1 MKAIAMI
8 SLVWAAVYL
17 PGLGS
22 LEIKG
27 EEGRR
32 ILPAIAMIESSDAA
46 RGAGETI
53 RSYIV
58 PRIGSEAYLRK
69 PPLINWLVAASFKI
83 FGQRTE
89 WTARLPSALSV
100 LIVAIVF
107 VIVARPS
114 LGAPG
119 STIAALVWLTNV
131 GIIEKGRL
139 TEIEA
144 LYASLFALAII
155 CWLAFWEQKRSAWL
169 TWFVPWIFLGLGWLA
184 KGPLHLFFFYA
195 MVLAVLW
202 RAGQVRVLWNVP
214 HLIGIIVM
222 LSIFAAWAI
231 PFAQM
236 TGQEHTAHVW
246 AKQFS
251 GRLTESIHWKS
262 WALNIPRSLVY
273 FLPWL
278 GLLPF
283 VASRGHSSSP
293 IQSSQLLRRSRRL
306 RWTGGLRPPS
316 ALTVEAVGS
325 IACPGT
331 GRPRLQSALTWGIVV
346 PLVIVD
352 LIPGALPR
360 YTLPLAAPFAWL
372 LGSMV
377 GEETGKWQKLVMGGI
392 VMATCVA
399 IWIYAFA
406 IIPRLRPRLRPIAAK
421 IEEIVPESE
430 RLYAIDP
437 DYQPFLFY
445 VHRPIIY
452 VGSATDLPGDTKFFL
467 VRWDDEDAALSAGK
481 WPRTPSRVLSIQD
494 YRDWHVS
501 LFAVP

>member
-1 MKAIAMI
+1 MV

-22 LEIKG
+22 LELKG

-32 ILPAIAMIESSDAA
+32 ILPAIQMIESSDAA
-46 RGAGETI
+46 HGALETI
-53 RSYIV
+53 RSYMV

-69 PPLINWLVAASFKI
+69 PPLVNWLVAASFKI

-89 WTARLPSALSV
+89 WAARLPSALSV

-107 VIVARPS
+107 SIVARPI

-119 STIAALVWLTNV
+119 SAVAALVWLTNV

-139 TEIEA
+139 IEIEA

-155 CWLAFWEQKRSAWL
+155 CWLAFWDQKTSAWL
-169 TWFVPWIFLGLGWLA
+169 TWFVPWIFLGIGWLA

-195 MVLAVLW
+195 IVLAVLW
-202 RAGQVRVLWNVP
+202 RAGQVRSLWNFP
-214 HLIGIIVM
+214 HLIGIIAM
-222 LSIFAAWAI
+222 LCIFAAWAI
-231 PFAQM
+231 PFAQT

-246 AKQFS
+246 AQQFS

-262 WALNIPRSLVY
+262 WALNIPKSLVY

-283 VASRGHSSSP
+283 
-293 IQSSQLLRRSRRL
+293 ISSQDHPPSPRLRRTGRL
-306 RWTGGLRPPS
+306 RGES
-316 ALTVEAVGS
+316 ALVV
-325 IACPGT
+325 
-331 GRPRLQSALTWGIVV
+331 GIVV
-346 PLVIVD
+346 PLVMVD

-372 LGSMV
+372 VGSIM
-377 GEETGKWQKLVMGGI
+377 GEEPGKWQRLIIGGI
-392 VMATCVA
+392 VAATCVA

-406 IIPRLRPRLRPIAAK
+406 IIPRLHPRVRPIAAK
-421 IEEIVPESE
+421 IEKIVPESE

-437 DYQPFLFY
+437 NYQPFLFY
-445 VHRPIIY
+445 VRRPIVY
-452 VGSATDLPGDTKFFL
+452 VSSARDLPGDARFFL
-467 VRWDDEDAALSAGK
+467 VQSDEQDAALSARK
-481 WPRTPSRVLSIQD
+481 WPRPPTRVLSIQD
-494 YRDWHVS
+494 YRGWRVS
-501 LFAVP
+501 LFVVP